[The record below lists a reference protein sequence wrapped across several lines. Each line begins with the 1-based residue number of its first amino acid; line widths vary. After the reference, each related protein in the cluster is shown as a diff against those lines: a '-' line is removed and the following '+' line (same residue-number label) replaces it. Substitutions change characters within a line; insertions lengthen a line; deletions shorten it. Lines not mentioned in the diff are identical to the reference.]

1 MADLVILGVIAAI
14 VLLYAADRAVQARV
28 RARRLRSMSER
39 LAAAAVRAEEQQAKR
54 QAADAASAELT
65 SVMPAINLRLPVTP
79 PGRMAGGDSPE
90 DQPDSRG

>member
-1 MADLVILGVIAAI
+1 MAGLVIIGVIAAI

-39 LAAAAVRAEEQQAKR
+39 LAAAAVRAEEQQAER

-65 SVMPAINLRLPVTP
+65 SVMPAINLLLPATP
-79 PGRMAGGDSPE
+79 PRQTAGRDAPRD
-90 DQPDSRG
+90 

>member
-65 SVMPAINLRLPVTP
+65 SVMPAINLRLPAKL
-79 PGRMAGGDSPE
+79 PGQTAGGNAPQD
-90 DQPDSRG
+90 

>member
-14 VLLYAADRAVQARV
+14 VLLYVVDRAVQARV

-54 QAADAASAELT
+54 RAADAASADLT
-65 SVMPAINLRLPVTP
+65 SVMPAINLRLPATL
-79 PGRMAGGDSPE
+79 PGRTAGGDPPR
-90 DQPDSRG
+90 D